1 MDDHCPDFE
10 EQIRRAFERYDI
22 GDTMVIC
29 RWSCKPRKACPW
41 CAYVTIQPGMTA
53 DDVIKM
59 ARPYRA

>member
-1 MDDHCPDFE
+1 MDDHGSDFE

-29 RWSCKPRKACPW
+29 RWSCKPKTGCRM
-41 CAYVTIQPGMTA
+41 CAYVTITHGMTA